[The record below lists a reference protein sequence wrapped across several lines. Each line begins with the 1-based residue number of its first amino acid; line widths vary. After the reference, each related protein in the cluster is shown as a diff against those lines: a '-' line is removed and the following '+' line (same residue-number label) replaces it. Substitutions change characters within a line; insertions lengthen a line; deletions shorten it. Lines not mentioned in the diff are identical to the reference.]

1 MIAGL
6 TPMRIRQLGIL
17 PEIKQKVGKHTFL
30 YDRSQALDAWHKK
43 RAERSEAETKITD
56 ACLQQ
61 AQESLFI
68 SFMKGDYDRKAVK
81 ERHQLKKLASRYTKP
96 KTTTVQLTN
105 AWDIPGK
112 QPGRR
117 SK

>member
-43 RAERSEAETKITD
+43 RAERCGSDTKMTTE
-56 ACLQQ
+56 CLQD
-61 AQESLFI
+61 AGKNLFI
-68 SFMKGDYDRKAVK
+68 AFMKGDFDPEATKQ
-81 ERHQLKKLASRYTKP
+81 RHQLKKLASRYTKP